1 MPAEGGAWRLAPAV
15 PMLAG
20 HPRSPARI
28 LSEPVPDRH
37 REIRLLPRI
46 QFAALILALAAI
58 SPWLGLPARA
68 QSPTPASAAQP
79 AAGRIADIRVVGNQ
93 RIESSTILS
102 YMLLRPGDPFDPSL
116 MDRSLK
122 TLFATGLF
130 SDVKLS
136 RQGDVLVVTVKENP
150 VVNEVAFEGNH
161 ELTDQQLSSGL
172 TLRSR
177 SVFTPAAAE
186 SDRRAILGA
195 YAAKGYYAA
204 TVVPKIIKLP
214 ENRVNVVF
222 EIDEGKATYISRIV
236 FVGNHA
242 FGPGTLSG
250 VISSREEAWWRFFS
264 SSDSYNPSRVD
275 LDESLLRRFYLR
287 NGYVD
292 FQVEHVEA
300 ELSPDHRS
308 FVLTYVLHEGA
319 RYRVSSVKV
328 ISHLPK
334 VSGKSLMPLVELSAG
349 DWFDGDAVERSVQAI
364 SSKLQNGGYAF
375 AEVHPDVSKDA
386 KKHTIALVFNVV
398 EGPRVY
404 IQRIVISGNTR
415 TQDQVI
421 RRQFTLA
428 EGDAFNAASIHQT
441 EQHLKDLNYFGTV
454 NITTSPGSA
463 PDRVIVNANV
473 TEKATGELTLGGGY
487 STDIGAL
494 LNVGLQENNIVGSG
508 IDAGINGLLAQ
519 RASQLDLNVTDP
531 YFLGRNLLAGFDAF
545 ILTNNNQTVSS
556 YNENRVGF
564 TTRLG
569 YDFNDHVQQVWTYS
583 LVNRDIVDVPSTASP
598 YIIAS
603 EGNSLLSQI
612 GQTLTFDWR
621 DSRIDPT
628 HGFVIRAGT
637 DFAGLGGDANFVRL
651 RLDGAYYI
659 PLIGLIGQGWGISVA
674 AGGGYLVPIDHP
686 PSIIDNFFLGGANLR
701 GFLDGGAGPHD
712 PTTGDSLG
720 GRVVWTQSTE
730 LRFPLP
736 VNPDLGLSG
745 RLFVD
750 IGSDYGIKA
759 DHGPVVDYAQPRV
772 GTGFGFSWASPFGLL
787 SFDFGWA
794 VVKRPYDQTQVFR
807 FGFGTTF

>member
-1 MPAEGGAWRLAPAV
+1 M
-15 PMLAG
+15 
-20 HPRSPARI
+20 
-28 LSEPVPDRH
+28 
-37 REIRLLPRI
+37 PRI
-46 QFAALILALAAI
+46 QFAAFILVALVAI
-58 SPWLGLPARA
+58 PPWLGPVARA
-68 QSPTPASAAQP
+68 AQPASAAQP
-79 AAGRIADIRVVGNQ
+79 GVGRIADIRVAGNQ

-130 SDVKLS
+130 SDVKLT
-136 RQGDVLVVTVKENP
+136 RQGDTLLVTVKENP

-161 ELTDQQLSSGL
+161 QLTDKDLSSGI
-172 TLRSR
+172 TLRTR
-177 SVFTPAAAE
+177 AVFTPAAAE
-186 SDRRAILGA
+186 ADRRAILGQ
-195 YAAKGYYAA
+195 YAEKGYYAA

-222 EIDEGKATYISRIV
+222 EISEGKATYISRIV
-236 FVGNHA
+236 FVGNEA

-264 SSDSYNPSRVD
+264 SADSYNPSRVD

-287 NGYVD
+287 NGYAD
-292 FQVEHVEA
+292 FRVVQAQA

-308 FVLTYVLHEGA
+308 FVLTYVLYEGA

-334 VSGKSLMPLVELSAG
+334 ISGKSLLPLVELSAG

-364 SSKLQNGGYAF
+364 SDHLQNGGYAF
-375 AEVHPDVSKDA
+375 AEVHPDITKDA

-404 IQRIVISGNTR
+404 IQRIAISGNTR

-428 EGDAFNAASIHQT
+428 EGDAFSAASIQQT
-441 EQHLKDLNYFGTV
+441 QQRLKDLNYFGSV
-454 NITTSPGSA
+454 NITTAPGSA
-463 PDRVIVNANV
+463 PDRVIVNTNV
-473 TEKATGELTLGGGY
+473 TEKATGQLTLGGGY

-508 IDAGINGLLAQ
+508 IDAGITGVLAQ
-519 RASQLDLNVTDP
+519 RASELDLSVTNP
-531 YFLGRNLLAGFDAF
+531 YFLGRNLLAGIDAF
-545 ILTNNNQTVSS
+545 VLTNNNETVSS
-556 YNENRVGF
+556 YSENRVGF

-569 YDFNDHVQQVWTYS
+569 YSFNDHVQQVWTYS
-583 LVNRDIVDVPSTASP
+583 LINRDIVDVPTTASP
-598 YIIAS
+598 YVIAAQ
-603 EGNSLLSQI
+603 GNSLLSQI

-628 HGFVIRAGT
+628 KGFVVRGGT
-637 DFAGLGGDANFVRL
+637 DFAGIGGDADFIRL
-651 RLDGAYYI
+651 RLDGAYYF
-659 PLIGLIGQGWGISVA
+659 PLTGTLGQGWGISVS
-674 AGGGYLVPIDHP
+674 GGTGYLVPIDHP

-701 GFLDGGAGPHD
+701 GFLDGGVGPHD
-712 PTTGDSLG
+712 ATTGDSLG
-720 GRVVWTQSTE
+720 GRFVWTQSTE

-750 IGSDYGIKA
+750 MGSDYGIKEN
-759 DHGPVVDYAQPRV
+759 HGPVVDYAQPRV
-772 GTGFGFSWASPFGLL
+772 GTGIGFSWASPFGLL
-787 SFDFGWA
+787 NFDFGWA
-794 VVKRPYDQTQVFR
+794 VVKKPFDQTQVFR